1 MAKILE
7 IWVGDHTVQTALSV
21 LHQEHVRLTEAL
33 DADDRKARE
42 HARQVEL
49 AWKRLSEARRTA
61 SIHIAGWS

>member
-7 IWVGDHTVQTALSV
+7 IWVGDNTIQTALTV
-21 LHQEHVRLTEAL
+21 LHQEHARLTESL
-33 DADDRKARE
+33 DGSDRKARD
-42 HARQVEL
+42 HARQIEL